1 MGFATKRKDME
12 KAYIDE
18 NFRIETDF
26 FRLRFVVGPG
36 PVAQVVRRPADVS
49 VVLPAGID
57 FADPWRQEWL
67 RRALVSVLREQAARL
82 LPPRLS
88 AWADRYG
95 LHPRAVR
102 VKNVR
107 SRWGSCSSLGY
118 INLSL
123 WLLLAPSRLID
134 YVLKHELAHLREMN
148 HGPRFWQL
156 LDTMT
161 ENSARQLEREMRV
174 FSRSQMDLFPG

>member
-1 MGFATKRKDME
+1 ME
-12 KAYIDE
+12 NAYIDE

-26 FRLRFVVGPG
+26 FRLRFVVGPRQF
-36 PVAQVVRRPADVS
+36 AQVVRRPAAVS
-49 VVLPAGID
+49 VVLPAGFD
-57 FADPWRQEWL
+57 CSDPRRQEWL
-67 RRALVSVLREQAARL
+67 RRVLVSVLREQAARM

-88 AWADRYG
+88 VWADRYG
-95 LHPRAVR
+95 LHPRAVHI
-102 VKNVR
+102 KHVR
-107 SRWGSCSSLGY
+107 SRWGSCSSLGH

-161 ENSARQLEREMRV
+161 DCSARQLDREMRV
-174 FSRSQMDLFPG
+174 FSRAQAAFLSYKTASKCS